1 MLYLDTSALVKM
13 VRPEPET
20 AALRDWLDA
29 QPDQLLAT
37 SALAEVELPRALHRI
52 GETERLARA
61 AELVEDLLL
70 IEIDAHVRRAAADLP
85 EPLLRSLDAIHVASA
100 HQLLPDLS
108 AVITYDRRMAAAI
121 DPAVTVASPGA
132 TEDGPGPV
140 PTATEAAGH

>member
-1 MLYLDTSALVKM
+1 MLYLDTSALMKI

-20 AALRDWLDA
+20 VALRDWLAA

-52 GETERLARA
+52 GETERLSRA
-61 AELVEDLLL
+61 VELLEDLLI
-70 IEIDAHVRRAAADLP
+70 IEIDTYVRRAAADLP

-100 HQLLPDLS
+100 HQLRPDLS
-108 AVITYDRRMAAAI
+108 AVITYDRRMAAAV

-132 TEDGPGPV
+132 TG
-140 PTATEAAGH
+140 AGSTD